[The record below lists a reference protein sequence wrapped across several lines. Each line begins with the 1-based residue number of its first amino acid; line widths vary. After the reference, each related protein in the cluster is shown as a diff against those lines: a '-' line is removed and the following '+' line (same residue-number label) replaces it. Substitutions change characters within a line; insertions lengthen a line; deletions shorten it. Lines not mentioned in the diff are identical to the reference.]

1 MSGFYIK
8 SLHVK
13 GNNVETAS
21 INFEKGANLVTGAS
35 DTGKSYIFAAL
46 SYALGIGEAPKDI
59 PQSVGYNELL
69 IEIVTYKDNKTYTL
83 WRELHK
89 TIMYVKECT
98 YQQFYTKSITKFKL
112 TTTGQLDNPEHI
124 SSFLLELIELK
135 DKRIL
140 VNKKSGATANIAFR
154 NLLNL
159 TFIAEEN
166 IIKTTSPFYSSGP
179 YYKER
184 IMAQSLLHV
193 LLSGNDFSDIVEKE
207 DTTIKENQILG
218 KLEFLEYQVKQ
229 YSLDKALLVEKTTS
243 SNFIGEKQKFLELDS
258 NLQNNIAL
266 AKELVNRKN
275 KLLQDRQNLI
285 NELVY
290 KKELTQRFSILEKQ
304 YVSDSERLDFIL
316 ETHVISEQLGDVVC
330 PLCSSPLQDDHI
342 YHIKEKEN
350 FIAAAT
356 NELSKI
362 QSKLLGLKDTA
373 DNLAFEEIT
382 LQIEVERLNNQLNEL
397 EIDLESN
404 FSVKTRELK
413 NELNEYLEIEN
424 TAREIV
430 FIDNQ
435 ITKLLKEKDRLE
447 NLLNAKK
454 PAEEEINLV
463 PYSLLTDL
471 CWFIEKR
478 LQNWNYE
485 NSVKIDFDSHYNTFD
500 IVISG
505 KTRKSYG
512 KGKRS
517 ISYAAC
523 LIGLL
528 DYCQS
533 NTRNFSNLIV
543 LDSPLTTYEEKQKGT
558 TTTESIQTE
567 ILKSFFIDIIA
578 LPNNSQV
585 ILFDNKTP
593 DSDTLSAIQDKLHLV
608 TFTGTKGSGRQGFF
622 PE

>member
-13 GNNVETAS
+13 GNNLETAS
-21 INFEKGANLVTGAS
+21 IEFDKGANLITGAS
-35 DTGKSYIFAAL
+35 DTGKSYIFETL
-46 SYALGIGEAPKDI
+46 NYALGIGEIPKDI
-59 PQSVGYNELL
+59 PQSVGYNEVL
-69 IEIVTYKDNKTYTL
+69 IEIVTYRDNKTYTL
-83 WRELHK
+83 RRELNK
-89 TIMYVKECT
+89 TVMYIKECT
-98 YQQFYTKSITKFKL
+98 FKQFYTKSIQKLKL
-112 TTTGQLDNPEHI
+112 TTTGQLDHPEHI
-124 SSFLLELIELK
+124 SSFLLNLIDLK

-140 VNKKSGATANIAFR
+140 VNKNSGATANISFR

-159 TFIAEEN
+159 TFIPEES
-166 IIKTTSPFYSSGP
+166 IIKKSSPFYSTAG
-179 YYKER
+179 YKEK

-193 LLSGNDFSDIVEKE
+193 LLSGKDFSDVVEKE
-207 DTTIKENQILG
+207 DTTIKENQLLG
-218 KLEFLEYQVKQ
+218 KLEFLNYQVNQ
-229 YSLDKALLVEKTTS
+229 YALDKSFLVEKNN
-243 SNFIGEKQKFLELDS
+243 SNDFVNEKQRFLDLDA
-258 NLQNNIAL
+258 NLQENVAL

-275 KLLQDRQNLI
+275 RLLQDRQNSI

-290 KKELTQRFSILEKQ
+290 KKELIQRFNILKNQ

-330 PLCSSPLQDDHI
+330 PFCSSPLHDDHL

-356 NELSKI
+356 NEVSKI
-362 QSKLLGLKDTA
+362 QSKLLGLKGTA
-373 DNLAFEEIT
+373 NNLAYEEAG
-382 LQIEVERLNNQLNEL
+382 LNRAVEGLNHQLIQL
-397 EIDLESN
+397 EAELESN
-404 FSVKTRELK
+404 FSIKIRELK
-413 NELNEYLEIEN
+413 KELNEYLEVEN
-424 TAREIV
+424 TAREIT

-454 PAEEEINLV
+454 PTEEEINLV
-463 PYSLLTDL
+463 PYSMLTDL

-485 NSVKIDFDSHYNTFD
+485 NSVKVNFDSHYNTFD

-517 ISYAAC
+517 ISYTAC
-523 LIGLL
+523 LLGLL
-528 DYCQS
+528 DYCRS
-533 NTRNFSNLIV
+533 SDRNFSNLVV
-543 LDSPLTTYEEKQKGT
+543 LDSPLTTYEEKQKGIT
-558 TTTESIQTE
+558 TDEILQTE
-567 ILKSFFIDIIA
+567 ILKSFFNDIVI

-593 DSDTLSAIQDKLHLV
+593 DPVTYGAIQNKLHLV
-608 TFTGTKGSGRQGFF
+608 LFTGTKGSGRQGFF

>member
-8 SLHVK
+8 SLHIK
-13 GNNVETAS
+13 GNNVETAG
-21 INFEKGANLVTGAS
+21 IEFEKGANLVTGAS

-59 PQSVGYNELL
+59 PQSIGYNELL
-69 IEIVTYKDNKTYTL
+69 IEIVSYKDNKTYTL

-89 TIMYVKECT
+89 TIMYAKECT
-98 YQQFYTKSITKFKL
+98 FQQFYTKSIAKIKL
-112 TTTGQLDNPEHI
+112 TTTGQLDNIDHI
-124 SSFLLELIELK
+124 SSFLLGLIELK

-140 VNKKSGATANIAFR
+140 VNKTNGATANISFR

-159 TFIAEEN
+159 TFIAEEH
-166 IIKTTSPFYSSGP
+166 IIKTTSPFYSSTQ
-179 YYKER
+179 YKER

-193 LLSGNDFSDIVEKE
+193 LLSGNDFSDVVEKE

-218 KLEFLEYQVKQ
+218 KLEFLDYQVKQ
-229 YSLDKALLVEKTTS
+229 YSLEKALLVEKTTS
-243 SNFIGEKQKFLELDS
+243 NAFIGEKQKFLDLDA
-258 NLQNNIAL
+258 NLQSNVAF
-266 AKELVNRKN
+266 AKELINRKN
-275 KLLQDRQNLI
+275 NLLRDRQNLI
-285 NELVY
+285 NDLVY
-290 KKELTQRFSILEKQ
+290 KKELTQRFTILEKQ

-373 DNLAFEEIT
+373 DNLAFEETT
-382 LQIEVERLNNQLNEL
+382 LQTEIERLNDELNAL
-397 EIDLESN
+397 EVELESN
-404 FSVKTRELK
+404 FSVKIRELK
-413 NELNEYLEIEN
+413 NELNEYIAVEN
-424 TAREIV
+424 TAREII

-447 NLLNAKK
+447 NLLNAQK

-478 LQNWNYE
+478 LQSWNYE
-485 NSVKIDFDSHYNTFD
+485 NSVKIDFDSHYNIFD

-533 NTRNFSNLIV
+533 NTRKFSNLIV

-567 ILKSFFIDIIA
+567 ILKSFFLDVVA

-585 ILFDNKTP
+585 ILLDNKTP
-593 DSDTLSAIQDKLHLV
+593 DKETYDIIRNKLNLV